1 LTLLHKAL
9 FYWPEAIH
17 VIFHFLTYWLAKKQ
31 FLCNKRAYCTLVQ
44 NQWMKLRG
52 RVKYG
57 EKLMFG
63 FKNNLFTIKIM
74 KGEHL
79 YIYNRL

>member
-1 LTLLHKAL
+1 M
-9 FYWPEAIH
+9 E
-17 VIFHFLTYWLAKKQ
+17 
-31 FLCNKRAYCTLVQ
+31 
-44 NQWMKLRG
+44 KLQLQAQVC
-52 RVKYG
+52 VKYG

-63 FKNNLFTIKIM
+63 FKNDLFTIKIM